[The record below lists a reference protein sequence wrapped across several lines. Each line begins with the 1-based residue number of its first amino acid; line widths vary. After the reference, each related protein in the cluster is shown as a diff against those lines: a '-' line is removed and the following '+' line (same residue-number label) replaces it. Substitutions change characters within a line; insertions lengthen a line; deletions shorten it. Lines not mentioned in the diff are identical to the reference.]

1 MEYKI
6 LKIDDKKYPEKLKKI
21 NNPPKILY
29 YIGNLELLTKPS
41 IAVVGT
47 RNITDYGIKI
57 AKHFSTE
64 LAKKFVIISGMAIG
78 TDTIAHKSALNI
90 NCDTIAVLGGG
101 FNHIFPEENL
111 ELFHEII
118 RKNGLVLS
126 EYSPKVYAKSANF
139 PKRNRIVSGLS
150 DGILVIEAGYRSGT
164 SITVDFAKKQNKKV
178 FAIPGRLDSKYGIG
192 VNKMIKNG
200 AILVTDVKDI
210 VRCYP
215 QLIEKKW
222 KTTPQFTKIKEEY
235 REIYGLLEENILG
248 IEELYMRLKNKDIRQ
263 INKLLTMME
272 IENLIE
278 QEFGVGYKI
287 KKGEE

>member
-6 LKIDDKKYPEKLKKI
+6 LKIDDEKYPEKLKNI

-41 IAVVGT
+41 IAIVGT
-47 RNITDYGIKI
+47 RNITEYGIKI

-101 FNHIFPEENL
+101 FDHIFPEENL

-118 RKNGLVLS
+118 KKNGLVLS

-150 DGILVIEAGYRSGT
+150 DGVLVIEAGYRSGT

-222 KTTPQFTKIKEEY
+222 KTTSQFTKIKEEY
-235 REIYGLLEENILG
+235 REIYELLEENILG